1 MNAPQK
7 PRSPLKPLD
16 EALADLLAHAQPLPG
31 AETVDT
37 FNADGRVL
45 AQDCVSALHVPPQD
59 NSSMDGYAVRLADVV
74 AAGVVLPVSQ
84 RIAAGSAG
92 EALAAG
98 TAARIFTGAPVPE
111 EADAILMRSTDLHG
125 YELPEGIRA
134 IARCGAGV
142 NNIPV
147 EEYAKKGVV
156 VFNSP
161 GANSNAVK
169 ELVLGMLVLSSRGVV
184 QSMNWVRDNADD
196 PEIQV
201 DAEKAKKAFVGRE
214 LKGKRIGVIGLGNV
228 GSKVANAC
236 VDLGMDVYGYD
247 PFISVEHAWVLSREV
262 QRVGTLED
270 LCRGCDYLTVHVPSK
285 ADTIGMISTE
295 QINLLAPNAVLINY
309 ARETIIDEDAVDAA
323 LREGRLSWF
332 SCDFATPKTVKM
344 PNTFIT
350 THSGAGTGEA
360 EANCADM
367 AISELKDYLEN
378 GNIAHSVNYPA
389 CSMGKAR
396 AASRIACLHANVPNM
411 IGQIT
416 AILAKDNANVQRMTN
431 ESAGENAY
439 TMFDTDEHLDGS
451 TIEALKQI
459 PSMYRV
465 RVIK

>member
-1 MNAPQK
+1 MRHIK
-7 PRSPLKPLD
+7 TIDDITKD
-16 EALADLLAHAQPLPG
+16 GKVEFGEGYDFVG
-31 AETVDT
+31 ET
-37 FNADGRVL
+37 DG
-45 AQDCVSALHVPPQD
+45 
-59 NSSMDGYAVRLADVV
+59 
-74 AAGVVLPVSQ
+74 
-84 RIAAGSAG
+84 
-92 EALAAG
+92 
-98 TAARIFTGAPVPE
+98 
-111 EADAILMRSTDLHG
+111 ADAILMRSTDLHG
-125 YELPEGIRA
+125 YELPSSIRA

-142 NNIPV
+142 NNIPID
-147 EEYAKKGVV
+147 EYAKKGVV

-161 GANSNAVK
+161 GANANAVK
-169 ELVLGMLVLSSRGVV
+169 ELVLAMLILSSRGVV
-184 QSMNWVRDNADD
+184 QSMQWVRAHAED
-196 PEIQV
+196 PNIQV

-214 LKGKRIGVIGLGNV
+214 LKGKRIGVVGLGNV
-228 GSKVANAC
+228 GSKVANAA

-247 PFISVEHAWVLSREV
+247 PFISVEHAWALSQSV

-285 ADTIGMISTE
+285 ADTIGMIDE
-295 QINLLAPNAVLINY
+295 EMLGLLKPGAVLINY
-309 ARETIIDEDAVDAA
+309 ARETIVDEGAVDAA
-323 LREGRLSWF
+323 LRGGRLSWF
-332 SCDFATPKTVKM
+332 STDFATPGTVKM

-378 GNIAHSVNYPA
+378 GNIANSVNYPS

-416 AILAKDNANVQRMTN
+416 AILAKDNANVQRMVN

-439 TMFDTDEHLDGS
+439 TMFDTDEHLEDA

-459 PSMYRV
+459 PAIYRV

>member
-1 MNAPQK
+1 MRHIK
-7 PRSPLKPLD
+7 TIDDITKD
-16 EALADLLAHAQPLPG
+16 GKVEFGEGYDFVG
-31 AETVDT
+31 ET
-37 FNADGRVL
+37 DG
-45 AQDCVSALHVPPQD
+45 
-59 NSSMDGYAVRLADVV
+59 
-74 AAGVVLPVSQ
+74 
-84 RIAAGSAG
+84 
-92 EALAAG
+92 
-98 TAARIFTGAPVPE
+98 
-111 EADAILMRSTDLHG
+111 ADAILMRSTDLHG
-125 YELPEGIRA
+125 YELPSSIRA

-142 NNIPV
+142 NNIPID
-147 EEYAKKGVV
+147 EYAKKGVV

-161 GANSNAVK
+161 GANANAVK
-169 ELVLGMLVLSSRGVV
+169 ELVLAMLILSSRGVV
-184 QSMNWVRDNADD
+184 QSMQWVHAHAED
-196 PEIQV
+196 PNIQV

-214 LKGKRIGVIGLGNV
+214 LKGKRIGVVGLGNV
-228 GSKVANAC
+228 GSKVANAA

-247 PFISVEHAWVLSREV
+247 PFISVEHAWALSQSV

-285 ADTIGMISTE
+285 ADTIGMIDE
-295 QINLLAPNAVLINY
+295 EMLGLLKPGAVLINY
-309 ARETIIDEDAVDAA
+309 ARETIVDEGAVDAA
-323 LREGRLSWF
+323 LRGGRLSWF
-332 SCDFATPKTVKM
+332 STDFATPGTVKM

-378 GNIAHSVNYPA
+378 GNIANSVNYPS

-416 AILAKDNANVQRMTN
+416 AILAKDNANVQRMVN

-439 TMFDTDEHLDGS
+439 TMFDTDEHLEQG
-451 TIEALKQI
+451 TIDALKQI
-459 PSMYRV
+459 PAIYRV

>member
-1 MNAPQK
+1 MRHIK
-7 PRSPLKPLD
+7 IIDDITK
-16 EALADLLAHAQPLPG
+16 
-31 AETVDT
+31 
-37 FNADGRVL
+37 DGKVEFG
-45 AQDCVSALHVPPQD
+45 
-59 NSSMDGYAVRLADVV
+59 DGYD
-74 AAGVVLPVSQ
+74 
-84 RIAAGSAG
+84 
-92 EALAAG
+92 
-98 TAARIFTGAPVPE
+98 FVPE
-111 EADAILMRSTDLHG
+111 AADADAILMRSTVLHG
-125 YELPEGIRA
+125 YELPDSIRA

-147 EEYAKKGVV
+147 DEYAKKGVV

-169 ELVLGMLVLSSRGVV
+169 EIVLAMLILSSRGVV
-184 QSMNWVRDNADD
+184 QSMDWVRAHADD
-196 PEIQV
+196 PDILV
-201 DAEKAKKAFVGRE
+201 NAEKAKKAFVGHE
-214 LKGKRIGVIGLGNV
+214 LKGKRIGVVGLGNV

-236 VDLGMDVYGYD
+236 VELGMDVYGYD

-270 LCRGCDYLTVHVPSK
+270 LCRNCDYLTLHVPSK
-285 ADTIGMISTE
+285 SDTIGMISDD
-295 QINLLAPNAVLINY
+295 QLGLLKPGAVLINY

-323 LREGRLSWF
+323 LRGGRLSWF
-332 SCDFATPKTVKM
+332 ACDFATPKTVKM

-378 GNIAHSVNYPA
+378 GNIAHSVNYPS

-416 AILAKDNANVQRMTN
+416 AILAHDNANVQRMVN

-439 TMFDTDEHLDGS
+439 TMFDTDEHLDDA
-451 TIEALKQI
+451 TIAALKAI
-459 PSMYRV
+459 PAVYRV

>member
-1 MNAPQK
+1 MRK
-7 PRSPLKPLD
+7 IKTIDDITKDGSV
-16 EALADLLAHAQPLPG
+16 EFG
-31 AETVDT
+31 AGYEFVDT
-37 FNADGRVL
+37 V
-45 AQDCVSALHVPPQD
+45 
-59 NSSMDGYAVRLADVV
+59 
-74 AAGVVLPVSQ
+74 
-84 RIAAGSAG
+84 
-92 EALAAG
+92 
-98 TAARIFTGAPVPE
+98 E

-147 EEYAKKGVV
+147 EEYAKQGVV

-161 GANSNAVK
+161 GANANAVK
-169 ELVLGMLVLSSRGVV
+169 EIVLAALILSSRGIV
-184 QSMNWVRDNADD
+184 QSMKWVRANAED
-196 PEIQV
+196 PNILV
-201 DAEKAKKAFVGRE
+201 NAEKAKKAFVGRE
-214 LKGKRIGVIGLGNV
+214 LKGKRIGVVGLGNV

-247 PFISVEHAWVLSREV
+247 PFISVEHAWALSQSV

-295 QINLLAPNAVLINY
+295 QLNLLAPDAVLINY
-309 ARETIIDEDAVDAA
+309 ARETIVDEDAVDEA
-323 LREGRLSWF
+323 LRAGKLSWF
-332 SCDFATPKTVKM
+332 STDFATPKTVKM

-416 AILAKDNANVQRMTN
+416 AILAHDNANVQRMVN
-431 ESAGENAY
+431 ESAGQNAY
-439 TMFDTDEHLDGS
+439 TMFDTDEHLEES
-451 TIEALKQI
+451 TIAALKNI
-459 PSMYRV
+459 PAIYRV

>member
-1 MNAPQK
+1 MRHIK
-7 PRSPLKPLD
+7 TIDDITKD
-16 EALADLLAHAQPLPG
+16 GKVEFGEGYDFVG
-31 AETVDT
+31 ET
-37 FNADGRVL
+37 DG
-45 AQDCVSALHVPPQD
+45 
-59 NSSMDGYAVRLADVV
+59 
-74 AAGVVLPVSQ
+74 
-84 RIAAGSAG
+84 
-92 EALAAG
+92 
-98 TAARIFTGAPVPE
+98 
-111 EADAILMRSTDLHG
+111 ADAILMRSTDLHG
-125 YELPEGIRA
+125 YELPSSIRA

-142 NNIPV
+142 NNIPID
-147 EEYAKKGVV
+147 EYAKKGVV

-161 GANSNAVK
+161 GANANAVK
-169 ELVLGMLVLSSRGVV
+169 ELVLAMLILSSRGVV
-184 QSMNWVRDNADD
+184 QSMQWVRTHAED
-196 PEIQV
+196 PNIQV

-214 LKGKRIGVIGLGNV
+214 LKGKRIGVVGLGNV
-228 GSKVANAC
+228 GSKVANAA

-247 PFISVEHAWVLSREV
+247 PFISVEHAWALSQSV

-285 ADTIGMISTE
+285 ADTIGMIDE
-295 QINLLAPNAVLINY
+295 EMLGLLKPGAVLINY
-309 ARETIIDEDAVDAA
+309 ARETIVDEGAVDAA
-323 LREGRLSWF
+323 LRGGRLSWF
-332 SCDFATPKTVKM
+332 STDFATPGTVKM

-378 GNIAHSVNYPA
+378 GNIANSVNYPS

-416 AILAKDNANVQRMTN
+416 AILAKDNANVQRMVN

-439 TMFDTDEHLDGS
+439 TMFDTDEHLEQG
-451 TIEALKQI
+451 TIDALKQI
-459 PSMYRV
+459 PAIYRV

>member
-1 MNAPQK
+1 MRHIKTIDDITKDGDVEFGEGYDFVP
-7 PRSPLKPLD
+7 D
-16 EALADLLAHAQPLPG
+16 
-31 AETVDT
+31 
-37 FNADGRVL
+37 ADG
-45 AQDCVSALHVPPQD
+45 
-59 NSSMDGYAVRLADVV
+59 
-74 AAGVVLPVSQ
+74 
-84 RIAAGSAG
+84 
-92 EALAAG
+92 
-98 TAARIFTGAPVPE
+98 
-111 EADAILMRSTDLHG
+111 ADAILMRSTDLHG
-125 YELPEGIRA
+125 YDLPESVRA

-142 NNIPV
+142 NNIPIK
-147 EEYAKKGVV
+147 EYAKRGVV

-169 ELVLGMLVLSSRGVV
+169 ELVLAMLILSSRGVV
-184 QSMNWVRDNADD
+184 QSMDWVRAHADD
-196 PEIQV
+196 ENILV
-201 DAEKAKKAFVGRE
+201 NAEKAKKAFVGHE
-214 LKGKRIGVIGLGNV
+214 LKGKRIGVVGLGNV

-236 VDLGMDVYGYD
+236 VDLGMQVFGYD

-270 LCRGCDYLTVHVPSK
+270 LCRNCDYLTLHVPSK
-285 ADTIGMISTE
+285 ADTISMIDADVLG
-295 QINLLAPNAVLINY
+295 LLKPDAILINY
-309 ARETIIDEDAVDAA
+309 ARETIVDEDAVDAA
-323 LREGRLSWF
+323 LRGGRLSWF
-332 SCDFATPKTVKM
+332 ATDFATPKTVRM

-378 GNIAHSVNYPA
+378 GNIANSVNYPT

-416 AILAKDNANVQRMTN
+416 AILAKDNANVQRMVN

-439 TMFDTDEHLDGS
+439 TMFDTDEHLEDV
-451 TIEALKQI
+451 TIEALKAI
-459 PSMYRV
+459 PAIYRV

>member
-1 MNAPQK
+1 MRHIKTIDDITKDGKVEFGEGYDFVSDA
-7 PRSPLKPLD
+7 
-16 EALADLLAHAQPLPG
+16 AD
-31 AETVDT
+31 
-37 FNADGRVL
+37 
-45 AQDCVSALHVPPQD
+45 
-59 NSSMDGYAVRLADVV
+59 
-74 AAGVVLPVSQ
+74 
-84 RIAAGSAG
+84 
-92 EALAAG
+92 
-98 TAARIFTGAPVPE
+98 
-111 EADAILMRSTDLHG
+111 ADAILMRSTDLHG
-125 YELPEGIRA
+125 YELPGSIRA

-147 EEYAKKGVV
+147 EDYAKKGVV

-169 ELVLGMLVLSSRGVV
+169 EIVIAMLILSSRGVV
-184 QSMNWVRDNADD
+184 QSMDWVRAHADD
-196 PEIQV
+196 PNILV
-201 DAEKAKKAFVGRE
+201 NAEKAKKAFVGHE
-214 LKGKRIGVIGLGNV
+214 LKGKRIGVVGLGNV

-247 PFISVEHAWVLSREV
+247 PFISVEHAWVLSRDV

-270 LCRGCDYLTVHVPSK
+270 LCRNCDYLTLHVPSK
-285 ADTIGMISTE
+285 SDTIGMIGSD
-295 QINLLAPNAVLINY
+295 QLGLLKPGAVLINY

-323 LREGRLSWF
+323 LRGGRLSWF

-344 PNTFIT
+344 SNTFIT

-378 GNIAHSVNYPA
+378 GNIVHSVNYPA
-389 CSMGKAR
+389 CNMGKAR
-396 AASRIACLHANVPNM
+396 AASRVACLHANVPNM

-416 AILAKDNANVQRMTN
+416 AILAHDNANVQRMVN

-439 TMFDTDEHLDGS
+439 TMFDTDEHLDDA
-451 TIEALKQI
+451 TIDALKKVPAI
-459 PSMYRV
+459 YRV

>member
-1 MNAPQK
+1 MRHIK
-7 PRSPLKPLD
+7 TIDDITKD
-16 EALADLLAHAQPLPG
+16 GKVEFGEGYDFVG
-31 AETVDT
+31 ET
-37 FNADGRVL
+37 DG
-45 AQDCVSALHVPPQD
+45 
-59 NSSMDGYAVRLADVV
+59 
-74 AAGVVLPVSQ
+74 
-84 RIAAGSAG
+84 
-92 EALAAG
+92 
-98 TAARIFTGAPVPE
+98 
-111 EADAILMRSTDLHG
+111 ADAILMRSTDLHG
-125 YELPEGIRA
+125 YELPSSIRA

-142 NNIPV
+142 NNIPID
-147 EEYAKKGVV
+147 EYAKKGVV

-161 GANSNAVK
+161 GANANAVK
-169 ELVLGMLVLSSRGVV
+169 ELVLAMLILSSRGVV
-184 QSMNWVRDNADD
+184 QSMQWVRTHAED
-196 PEIQV
+196 PNIQV

-214 LKGKRIGVIGLGNV
+214 LKGKRIGVVGLGNV
-228 GSKVANAC
+228 GSKVANAA

-247 PFISVEHAWVLSREV
+247 PFISVEHAWALSQSV

-285 ADTIGMISTE
+285 ADTIGMIDE
-295 QINLLAPNAVLINY
+295 EMLGLLKPGAVLINY
-309 ARETIIDEDAVDAA
+309 ARETIVDEGAVDAA
-323 LREGRLSWF
+323 LRGGRLSWF
-332 SCDFATPKTVKM
+332 STDFATPGTVRM

-378 GNIAHSVNYPA
+378 GNIANSVNYPS

-416 AILAKDNANVQRMTN
+416 AILAKDNANVQRMVN

-439 TMFDTDEHLDGS
+439 TMFDTDEHLEQG
-451 TIEALKQI
+451 TIDALKQI
-459 PSMYRV
+459 PAIYRV

>member
-1 MNAPQK
+1 MRHIK
-7 PRSPLKPLD
+7 TIDDITKD
-16 EALADLLAHAQPLPG
+16 GKVEFGEGYDFVG
-31 AETVDT
+31 ET
-37 FNADGRVL
+37 DG
-45 AQDCVSALHVPPQD
+45 
-59 NSSMDGYAVRLADVV
+59 
-74 AAGVVLPVSQ
+74 
-84 RIAAGSAG
+84 
-92 EALAAG
+92 
-98 TAARIFTGAPVPE
+98 
-111 EADAILMRSTDLHG
+111 ADAILMRSTDLHG
-125 YELPEGIRA
+125 YELPSSIRA

-142 NNIPV
+142 NNIPID
-147 EEYAKKGVV
+147 EYAKKGVV

-161 GANSNAVK
+161 GANANAVK
-169 ELVLGMLVLSSRGVV
+169 ELVLAMLILSSRGVV
-184 QSMNWVRDNADD
+184 QSMQWVRAHAED
-196 PEIQV
+196 PNIQV

-214 LKGKRIGVIGLGNV
+214 LKGKRIGVVGLGNV
-228 GSKVANAC
+228 GSKAANAA

-247 PFISVEHAWVLSREV
+247 PFISVEHAWALSQSV

-285 ADTIGMISTE
+285 ADTIGMIDE
-295 QINLLAPNAVLINY
+295 EMLGLLKPGAVLINY
-309 ARETIIDEDAVDAA
+309 ARETIVDEGAVDAA
-323 LREGRLSWF
+323 LRGGRLSWF
-332 SCDFATPKTVKM
+332 STDFATPGTVRM

-378 GNIAHSVNYPA
+378 GNIANSVNYPS

-416 AILAKDNANVQRMTN
+416 AILAKDNANVQRMVN

-439 TMFDTDEHLDGS
+439 TMFDTDEHLEQG
-451 TIEALKQI
+451 TIDALKQI
-459 PSMYRV
+459 PAIYRV

>member
-1 MNAPQK
+1 MRK
-7 PRSPLKPLD
+7 IKTID
-16 EALADLLAHAQPLPG
+16 DITKDGKVEFG
-31 AETVDT
+31 AGYEFVD
-37 FNADGRVL
+37 
-45 AQDCVSALHVPPQD
+45 
-59 NSSMDGYAVRLADVV
+59 
-74 AAGVVLPVSQ
+74 AAKD
-84 RIAAGSAG
+84 
-92 EALAAG
+92 
-98 TAARIFTGAPVPE
+98 
-111 EADAILMRSTDLHG
+111 ADAILMRSTDLHG
-125 YELPEGIRA
+125 YDLPEGIRA

-142 NNIPV
+142 NNIPID
-147 EEYAKKGVV
+147 EYAKRGVV

-169 ELVLGMLVLSSRGVV
+169 ELVICALVLSSRGVI
-184 QSMNWVRDNADD
+184 QSMKWVRGHAED
-196 PEIQV
+196 PDIQV

-236 VDLGMDVYGYD
+236 VDLGMNVYGYD

-295 QINLLAPNAVLINY
+295 QLDLLAPNAVLINY

-323 LREGRLSWF
+323 LRSGKLSWF

-416 AILAKDNANVQRMTN
+416 AILAKDNANVQRMVN

-439 TMFDTDEHLDGS
+439 TMFDTDEHLSDE
-451 TIEALKQI
+451 TIAALKQI
-459 PSMYRV
+459 PAIYRV